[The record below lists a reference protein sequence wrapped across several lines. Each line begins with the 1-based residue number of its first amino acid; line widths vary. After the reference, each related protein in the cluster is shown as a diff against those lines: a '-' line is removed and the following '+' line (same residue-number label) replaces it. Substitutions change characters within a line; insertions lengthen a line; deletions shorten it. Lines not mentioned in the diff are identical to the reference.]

1 MPEPVLSVT
10 NLKVEFNNNV
20 ILDNLNFTV
29 HKGETLAIIGPN
41 GAGKTIL
48 FRTLIGLVPYT
59 GSVNWA
65 PETKIGYVPQRL
77 YVGTDIPL
85 TTKEFF
91 GLKNAHPH
99 EIHRTLS
106 SVGFETGL
114 EHLLRQKLGTLSG
127 GQLQRVLIAWAL
139 VGHPNVLLFD
149 EPTTGVDIS
158 AEESIYS
165 LLRRLQEQENFTI
178 LLISHELQVV
188 YRYATN
194 VLCLNK
200 EGLCFGPPKKAL
212 TRAALSQL
220 FGENTSIYHHQHQI

>member
-10 NLKVEFNNNV
+10 NLKVEFNKHV

-29 HKGETLAIIGPN
+29 HKGDTLAIIGPN
-41 GAGKTIL
+41 GAGKTVL
-48 FRTLIGLVPYT
+48 FKALIGLVPYT
-59 GSVNWA
+59 GTINWA
-65 PETKIGYVPQRL
+65 PEIKIGYVPQRL
-77 YVGTDIPL
+77 FVGPDIPL
-85 TTKEFF
+85 TTAEFF
-91 GLKNAHPH
+91 DLKNAHPH
-99 EIHRTLS
+99 EIHRVLS
-106 SVGFETGL
+106 SVGFDLTKNKIL
-114 EHLLRQKLGTLSG
+114 SQKLGTLSG

-139 VGHPNVLLFD
+139 IGHPGVLLFD

-165 LLRRLQEQENFTI
+165 LLRRLQQEENLTI

-212 TRAALSQL
+212 TPASLSQL
-220 FGENTSIYHHQHQI
+220 FGENTAIYHHQHQI

>member
-1 MPEPVLSVT
+1 MSEPVLTVT
-10 NLKVEFNNNV
+10 NLKVEFNKNV
-20 ILDNLNFTV
+20 VLDNLSFTV
-29 HKGETLAIIGPN
+29 HQGETLAIIGPN

-48 FRTLIGLVPYT
+48 FKTLIGLVPYT
-59 GSVNWA
+59 GNISWA

-77 YVGTDIPL
+77 YIGPDLPI
-85 TTKEFF
+85 TTAEFF
-91 GLKNAHPH
+91 DLKNTHPH
-99 EIHRTLS
+99 ETHRVLT
-106 SVGFETGL
+106 SVGFTDQIP
-114 EHLLRQKLGTLSG
+114 HLLTQKLGALSG

-139 VGHPNVLLFD
+139 VGHPSVLLFD

-158 AEESIYS
+158 AEESIYA
-165 LLRRLQEQENFTI
+165 LLRRLQEQENLTI

-212 TRAALSQL
+212 TPAALSQL
-220 FGENTSIYHHQHQI
+220 FGENTSIYHHQHQV